1 MTLDIVTKGIP
12 FLHMAIVTVMVFA
25 GVPRIFTY
33 TSLFWVYCTIMS
45 IPLTEE
51 ELYIEV
57 PPLWRY
63 RHLFALGVC
72 YIISLSV

>member
-1 MTLDIVTKGIP
+1 MKLDVVTKGIP
-12 FLHMAIVTVMVFA
+12 FLHMAVVAVMVLV

-33 TSLFWVYCTIMS
+33 TSLFWVYCAIMS

-63 RHLFALGVC
+63 RHLFALGVFFL
-72 YIISLSV
+72 ISQRL